1 MIFFLS
7 VNQID
12 SIFKTC
18 SYPQVFLEEC
28 IIIVQE
34 KKMLEYIT
42 YDLEISSDDSDIE
55 DSHEENS
62 NE

>member
-1 MIFFLS
+1 M
-7 VNQID
+7 
-12 SIFKTC
+12 
-18 SYPQVFLEEC
+18 FLEEC